1 MAEHKI
7 EGLLVKFDEP
17 WYNGTIITPEAF
29 KSSDGAHVPVSAHDG
44 MIGSAPEDIIGHAE
58 LEWRPDGIYYVAHL
72 NDTPKTEEMINRTFY
87 DHWRPALFANEIKK
101 TGDKVK
107 YGRIRGL
114 FFAMTCD
121 AAARVFTVDGKDVP
135 LPETDAAKVN
145 KQLRKVNLKIIDLE
159 NKIRNAE
166 GELHDFKDKKIQ
178 LEALLNEIQ
187 EETRSET

>member
-29 KSSDGAHVPVSAHDG
+29 KSSDGAHVPVSCANG
-44 MIGSAPEDIIGHAE
+44 MGTAPEDIIGHAE
-58 LEWRPDGIYYVAHL
+58 LEWRPDGIYYVAYL
-72 NDTPKTEEMINRTFY
+72 NDTPKSDEMIDRTFY

-101 TGDKVK
+101 TGDEVK
-107 YGRIRGL
+107 YGKIRGL

-135 LPETDAAKVN
+135 LPETDEAKVN
-145 KQLRKVNLKIIDLE
+145 KQLEEVNLKIIDLK
-159 NKIRNAE
+159 NKIKNAE
-166 GELHDFKDKKIQ
+166 GELRDFKDKKLQ
-178 LEALLNEIQ
+178 LEALLKEI
-187 EETRSET
+187 ESEKTFE